1 MARAL
6 DRIDAGATPGQALAE
21 ARDAL
26 GQARAAARRESRGTA
41 PPSEGGGN
49 EREPGSSGQAVAAE
63 RPLDWGRL
71 PKELARELLEGDRE
85 AVPEEYR
92 RQVDGYFRA
101 IGERAQEPR

>member
-6 DRIDAGATPGQALAE
+6 DRIDAGVAPSQALAE

-26 GQARAAARRESRGTA
+26 GQSRSAARRESRGTT
-41 PPSEGGGN
+41 PPGEGGTN
-49 EREPGSSGQAVAAE
+49 EREPGSSGQAVTAE